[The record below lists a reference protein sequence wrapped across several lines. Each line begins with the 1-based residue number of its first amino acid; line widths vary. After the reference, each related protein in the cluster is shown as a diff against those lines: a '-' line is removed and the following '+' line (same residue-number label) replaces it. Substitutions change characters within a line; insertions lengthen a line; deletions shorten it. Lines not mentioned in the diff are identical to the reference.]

1 MGGSKANYL
10 AAKKCTKHVVCN
22 VNKVAQGTQFTEI
35 NTEKDCNKI
44 FKLAKRMKVDNT
56 DVIGDKCIKDKDNN
70 LVLEDREK
78 LHV

>member
-10 AAKKCTKHVVCN
+10 AAKKCAKHVVYN
-22 VNKVAQGTQFTEI
+22 ANKVAQETRFTEI
-35 NTEKDCNKI
+35 NTEKDCNKT
-44 FKLAKRMKVDNT
+44 FKLAKKMKVDNT

-78 LHV
+78 LNV